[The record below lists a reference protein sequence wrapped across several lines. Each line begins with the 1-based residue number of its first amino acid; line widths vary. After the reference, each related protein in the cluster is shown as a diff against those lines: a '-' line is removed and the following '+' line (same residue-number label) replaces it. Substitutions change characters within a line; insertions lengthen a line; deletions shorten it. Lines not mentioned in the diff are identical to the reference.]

1 MAKSQRQFYF
11 YSPEGLS
18 VVKDPG
24 SAASALLRA
33 TGQALGQRGSDQ
45 TELYATDMQGS
56 VLGLLNCGACSIQ
69 YSAYG
74 NDNDKPCTSV
84 LRYCGQRKET
94 TTSHYLLGDGYRAFI
109 SFLMRF
115 SAPDGFSPFGAGG
128 INTYCYCS
136 GDPVNNTDPSGH
148 MLKNNF
154 NRRLSYAKTPLASSG
169 KTMAAAVKQPT
180 EYNSNDI
187 GSFASHIANRPSA
200 TFKDLIAYQG
210 RGSGEWMDELNFRSR
225 FTKADL
231 PLVKGVKLSLSRDA
245 QNLLANLQSHPASTR
260 SDPRFIA
267 SEKLIAG
274 LERVEHLERRMKSF
288 LANEKYMLKLLE
300 RIEQIRKPG

>member
-1 MAKSQRQFYF
+1 MAKSQRQLYF

-33 TGQALGQRGSDQ
+33 AGQALAQRGADQ
-45 TELYATDMQGS
+45 TALYATDMQGS
-56 VLGLLNCGACSIQ
+56 VLGLLNCGVCSIQ

-74 NDNDKPCTSV
+74 NDNDKLCTSV
-84 LRYCGQRKET
+84 LRYCGQRKEK

-109 SFLMRF
+109 SPLMRF
-115 SAPDGFSPFGAGG
+115 SSPDSFSPFGAGG

-148 MLKNNF
+148 TLKRNF
-154 NRRLSYAKTPLASSG
+154 NRRLSDTKAPIASSS
-169 KTMAAAVKQPT
+169 KTMAAAAKQPT
-180 EYNSNDI
+180 EYSSNDI
-187 GSFASHIANRPSA
+187 GPFASHIANRPSA

-210 RGSGEWMDELNFRSR
+210 RGSGEWIDELNFRSR

-231 PLVKGVKLSLSRDA
+231 PLVEGVKVSLSRDA
-245 QNLLANLQSHPASTR
+245 QNLLANLKSHPASTS

-267 SEKLIAG
+267 SEKLITG
-274 LERVEHLERRMKSF
+274 LERVEHLEQRMKSF
-288 LANEKYMLKLLE
+288 LANERYMLNLLE
-300 RIEQIRKPG
+300 RIEQTRKPG

>member
-33 TGQALGQRGSDQ
+33 AGQAFAQRGTDQ

-56 VLGLLNCGACSIQ
+56 VLGLLNGGVCSIQ

-74 NDNDKPCTSV
+74 NDNDKLCTSM

-94 TTSHYLLGDGYRAFI
+94 TTSHYLLGDGYRPFI
-109 SFLMRF
+109 LLSMRF
-115 SAPDGFSPFGAGG
+115 GAPDSFSPFGAGG

-148 MLKNNF
+148 MPKMNF
-154 NRRLSYAKTPLASSG
+154 NRRLSVTKAPSASSS
-169 KTMAAAVKQPT
+169 KTMAAAAKQPT
-180 EYNSNDI
+180 EYSSNDI
-187 GSFASHIANRPSA
+187 GPFASHIANRRGA
-200 TFKDLIAYQG
+200 TFEDLIGYQG
-210 RGSGEWMDELNFRSR
+210 RSSGKWIDELNFRSS

-231 PLVKGVKLSLSRDA
+231 PLVEGVKVSLSRDA
-245 QNLLANLQSHPASTR
+245 QNLLTNLKSHPASTR
-260 SDPRFIA
+260 NDPRLIA

-274 LERVEHLERRMKSF
+274 LERIEHLEQRMKSF
-288 LANEKYMLKLLE
+288 LANERYMLNLLK